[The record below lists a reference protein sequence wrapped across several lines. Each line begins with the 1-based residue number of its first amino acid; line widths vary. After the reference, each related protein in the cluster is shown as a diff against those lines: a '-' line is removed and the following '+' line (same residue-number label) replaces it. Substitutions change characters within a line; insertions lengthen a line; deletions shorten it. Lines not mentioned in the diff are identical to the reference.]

1 VELINAFSELNDPID
16 QRERFKAQQA
26 MREAGDVEAMR
37 IDEDFIEALEHG
49 MPPTAGLGMG
59 IDRLTAILTNSHN
72 IKEVILFPTL
82 KPEKT

>member
-1 VELINAFSELNDPID
+1 MNDPVD
-16 QRERFKAQQA
+16 QRERFVAQQA

-37 IDEDFIEALEHG
+37 IDEDFIAALEHG

-59 IDRLTAILTNSHN
+59 IDRLAALLTNSHN

-82 KPEKT
+82 KPENK